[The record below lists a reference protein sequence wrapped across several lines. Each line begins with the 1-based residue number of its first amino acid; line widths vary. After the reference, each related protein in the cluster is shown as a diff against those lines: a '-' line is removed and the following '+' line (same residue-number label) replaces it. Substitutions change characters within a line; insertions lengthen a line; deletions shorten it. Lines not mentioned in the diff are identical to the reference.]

1 MALAV
6 VKAYEAIRDGILSRT
21 YPAGAR
27 LTEERLAAEIGV
39 SRTPVREALRRLHI
53 EGWVEFV
60 PNRGVIVPAWTATD
74 IEEIFAIRALLESY
88 GAEMAARNATEAQIL
103 EMRANCTAFEA
114 EIAARN
120 SGSLDRVGDLNRIFH
135 RLVAEASGGVRL
147 GPMVNHAIEMPLVM
161 DTFRKFNE
169 DELRR
174 RAAHHRELVQAI
186 EARDP
191 ELARSIMHAHILSGR
206 SKHRSAPAES
216 SASVMASYRDG
227 RRKTA

>member
-1 MALAV
+1 MAAAV
-6 VKAYEAIRDGILSRT
+6 VKAYEAIRDGILSRA
-21 YPAGAR
+21 YPAGTR

-60 PNRGVIVPAWTATD
+60 PNQGVIVPAWTATD

-88 GAEMAARNATEAQIL
+88 GAEMAARNATKAQIL

-120 SGSLDRVGDLNRIFH
+120 TGSLDRVGDLNRSFH

-147 GPMVNHAIEMPLVM
+147 GPMVNHAIAMPLVM

-169 DELRR
+169 AELRR
-174 RAAHHRELVQAI
+174 RAAHHRDTRGKNNSTSVPLPNSEKI
-186 EARDP
+186 W
-191 ELARSIMHAHILSGR
+191 M
-206 SKHRSAPAES
+206 APPLRWE
-216 SASVMASYRDG
+216 
-227 RRKTA
+227 KP